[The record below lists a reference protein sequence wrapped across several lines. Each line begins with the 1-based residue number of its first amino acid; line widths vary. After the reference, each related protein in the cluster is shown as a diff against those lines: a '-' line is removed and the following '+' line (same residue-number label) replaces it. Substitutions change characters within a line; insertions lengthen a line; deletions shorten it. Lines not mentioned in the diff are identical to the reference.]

1 MLELSQEVI
10 EEIKELTFNNDHTK
24 ARLLISKE
32 LMLVDLYREY
42 NEIDLAQQ
50 LSNELPEEF
59 YERRNAAD
67 KFLFSIASQYKN
79 LF

>member
-1 MLELSQEVI
+1 MKNLSETI
-10 EEIKELTFNNDHTK
+10 KNEIKELTSSNLHTE

-42 NEIDLAQQ
+42 NEIQISQELTGEL
-50 LSNELPEEF
+50 LSE
-59 YERRNAAD
+59 YSERRNAAD
-67 KFLFSIASQYKN
+67 KFLFSIANQYKD